1 MIIIKNKLENTDIA
15 LIKDY
20 DGYTGNYSIVLQN
33 TLTKNISV
41 LQTVEDVG
49 NKYNY
54 IFEGVIPSGLEDG
67 EYYMVLLENPDNL
80 PIITNPNNPQ
90 KVVGETI
97 EYIYLTNAGD
107 FITNAGFH
115 LVIQGEERV
124 EKELKPVCTELMRI
138 GEYKSPK
145 TQYNSTKQYI
155 QWKRKD

>member
-1 MIIIKNKLENTDIA
+1 MI
-15 LIKDY
+15 LIKENKHTTIDVVRDY
-20 DGYTGNYSIVLQN
+20 GDYNGNYSIVVQN
-33 TLTKNISV
+33 TLTKEMHTYTSNVDI
-41 LQTVEDVG
+41 G
-49 NKYNY
+49 NALYHKFN
-54 IFEGVIPSGLEDG
+54 VDLTQLEDG

-107 FITNAGFH
+107 FITNAGFY
-115 LVIQGEERV
+115 LVIQGKERV

-155 QWKRKD
+155 QYGK

>member
-1 MIIIKNKLENTDIA
+1 MIIIKNKLEKSDIA

-20 DGYTGNYSIVLQN
+20 GDYSGNYSIVLQH

-41 LQTVEDVG
+41 FQTVEDVG

-54 IFEGVIPSGLEDG
+54 IFEDVHTSGLEDG

-107 FITNAGFH
+107 FITNAGFY
-115 LVIQGEERV
+115 LVIQGKERV

-155 QWKRKD
+155 QYGK

>member
-20 DGYTGNYSIVLQN
+20 DGYTGNYSIVLQH

-54 IFEGVIPSGLEDG
+54 IFEGVIPSSLEDG
-67 EYYMVLLENPDNL
+67 EYYMVLLENPQNVEV
-80 PIITNPNNPQ
+80 ITNPNNP
-90 KVVGETI
+90 KKASGETI
-97 EYIYLTNAGD
+97 EYIYLTNASD
-107 FITNAGFH
+107 FITNAGFY
-115 LVIQGEERV
+115 LVIQGKEKV
-124 EKELKPVCTELMRI
+124 EKEMLPVCTELMRI

-155 QWKRKD
+155 QYGK